1 MQGIRIF
8 LSSKAGCCVFAF
20 SKFQLNALN
29 AQCQRLGEKTLLC
42 NSFCGKWGYL
52 KKYYEI
58 SSMDA
63 YDNASCQIWQKFF
76 IWMCQFWT
84 LKGTLRL
91 AFKRTR
97 MGVSIEVNPA
107 RSLGKEMLD
116 AGRVIFTKGSRL
128 DFNRSFGPLGANLAV
143 YHFFRVSIPTSPK
156 FLHISVLIFW
166 YIFLFFR

>member
-1 MQGIRIF
+1 
-8 LSSKAGCCVFAF
+8 
-20 SKFQLNALN
+20 
-29 AQCQRLGEKTLLC
+29 
-42 NSFCGKWGYL
+42 
-52 KKYYEI
+52 
-58 SSMDA
+58 
-63 YDNASCQIWQKFF
+63 
-76 IWMCQFWT
+76 MCQFLT

-143 YHFFRVSIPTSPK
+143 YHFFQGIDSTPPK
-156 FLHISVLIFW
+156 SLHIPSLIF
-166 YIFLFFR
+166 